1 MPRGGVQKKIT
12 KTRAK
17 QKIKTTTMIK
27 ATTRATADMGE
38 IRGRIHRPAHRVK
51 NLKAKSQV
59 SE

>member
-1 MPRGGVQKKIT
+1 MKMT
-12 KTRAK
+12 ETRAK